1 MAVNFTV
8 FEDFSVVKGVRIGV
22 AQSAVRYQN
31 RDDMVIFEL
40 AEGTEVAGVFTTN
53 AFCAAPVHICRAHL
67 DVAKPRY
74 LLINTGNANAGTGP
88 SGHKNAVRSC
98 EMLATATGVNADQIL
113 PFSTGVI
120 GEPLNMAAFERGIP
134 AALDNLSED
143 NWARAGRGI
152 MTTDTLPK
160 GFSKQVEINGTT
172 ITITGL
178 SKGAGMIMPNMATML
193 GFIATDAAIPA
204 ELMQSWCR
212 KLADT
217 SFNRVTIDG
226 DTST

>member
-8 FEDFSVVKGVRIGV
+8 FEQFSAIDGIRLGI
-22 AQSAVRYQN
+22 AQAAVRKQN

-40 AEGTEVAGVFTTN
+40 AEGTQVAGVFTTN
-53 AFCAAPVHICRAHL
+53 AFCAAPVQLCRQHL
-67 DVAKPRY
+67 EAASPRY

-88 SGHKNAVRSC
+88 SGFKNALATC
-98 EMLATATGVNADQIL
+98 DMLAAATGVTREQIL

-120 GEPLNMAAFERGIP
+120 GEPLNMPAFERGIP
-134 AALDNLSED
+134 AALENLSAD

-160 GFSKQVEINGTT
+160 GFSTQIKVDGKTVT
-172 ITITGL
+172 FTGL

-193 GFIATDAAIPA
+193 GF
-204 ELMQSWCR
+204 
-212 KLADT
+212 
-217 SFNRVTIDG
+217 
-226 DTST
+226 

>member
-88 SGHKNAVRSC
+88 
-98 EMLATATGVNADQIL
+98 
-113 PFSTGVI
+113 
-120 GEPLNMAAFERGIP
+120 
-134 AALDNLSED
+134 
-143 NWARAGRGI
+143 
-152 MTTDTLPK
+152 
-160 GFSKQVEINGTT
+160 
-172 ITITGL
+172 
-178 SKGAGMIMPNMATML
+178 
-193 GFIATDAAIPA
+193 
-204 ELMQSWCR
+204 
-212 KLADT
+212 
-217 SFNRVTIDG
+217 
-226 DTST
+226 